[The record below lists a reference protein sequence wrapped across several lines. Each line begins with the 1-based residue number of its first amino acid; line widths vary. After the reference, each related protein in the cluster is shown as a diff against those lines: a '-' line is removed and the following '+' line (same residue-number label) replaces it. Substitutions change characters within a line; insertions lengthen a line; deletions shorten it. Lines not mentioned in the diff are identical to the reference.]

1 MPILLA
7 LGQLM
12 FLEAGFAVVQS
23 AWHNHFIGPAGRI
36 GSIVLVALV
45 IGLPWVVHPRSVFGP
60 VEASRPA
67 RLVRFGGYAL
77 LFLLIPVI
85 LAVVE
90 YGNARFGPAGP
101 QSGSGG
107 AVVLAVIFLGYALT
121 ILGLT
126 SRRWPIPPKTLAVG
140 GGFGVAIGV
149 VGYALTPFGGALH
162 ISSPTLA
169 AVYYLA
175 IPVVALGGPVL
186 AGRVAS
192 RQAQARDGVVAGVV
206 TGVIAALIITVFS
219 VTTMLL
225 FPQRVTLE
233 DDSPGH
239 ASGSAYDVRM
249 TVSDTASAYLILLC
263 LAPGIGAFAGAC
275 GAAAG
280 RRREVAMPEPRSGE
294 APLPLS

>member
-1 MPILLA
+1 MAILLA
-7 LGQLM
+7 LAQLM

-23 AWHNHFIGPAGRI
+23 AWHNHFIGPAGRA

-45 IGLPWVVHPRSVFGP
+45 IGLPWLVHPRSVFGP
-60 VEASRPA
+60 VVASRA
-67 RLVRFGGYAL
+67 GRLVRFGGYAL

-101 QSGSGG
+101 QSGGGG

-140 GGFGVAIGV
+140 GCFGVA
-149 VGYALTPFGGALH
+149 VGLAVYALTPFGGALH
-162 ISSPTLA
+162 VTSPALV

-175 IPVVALGGPVL
+175 IPVVALGGPAV
-186 AGRVAS
+186 AGLVAS
-192 RQAQARDGVVAGVV
+192 RHAQARDGIVAGTV
-206 TGVIAALIITVFS
+206 TGVIAALLITVFS

-225 FPQRVTLE
+225 FPHRVTLE
-233 DDSPGH
+233 EDAPGH

-249 TVSDTASAYLILLC
+249 TVSDTASEYLILLC

-275 GAAAG
+275 GAAVG

>member
-1 MPILLA
+1 MAILLA

-23 AWHNHFIGPAGRI
+23 AWHNQFIGPAGRA

-45 IGLPWVVHPRSVFGP
+45 IGLPWVVHPRFVFGP
-60 VEASRPA
+60 VAAGRAA

-77 LFLLIPVI
+77 LFVLIPVI

-101 QSGSGG
+101 QGGGGG
-107 AVVLAVIFLGYALT
+107 AAVVFPLLFLGYALV

-126 SRRWPIPPKTLAVG
+126 SRRWPIAPKTLAVG
-140 GGFGVAIGV
+140 GCFGVA
-149 VGYALTPFGGALH
+149 VGLAVYALTPFGGALH
-162 ISSPTLA
+162 VTNPGLA
-169 AVYYLA
+169 TVYYLA
-175 IPVVALGGPVL
+175 IPVVALGGPVMC
-186 AGRVAS
+186 GMVAS
-192 RQAQARDGVVAGVV
+192 AQGRQGVVAGLV
-206 TGVIAALIITVFS
+206 TGVIAALLITVFS

-225 FPQRVTLE
+225 FPHRVTLK

-249 TVSDTASAYLILLC
+249 TVSDTAVEYLVLLV
-263 LAPGIGAFAGAC
+263 LAPGVGALGGAC
-275 GAAAG
+275 GSAVG
-280 RRREVAMPEPRSGE
+280 RRREVAMPEPRSGK

>member
-126 SRRWPIPPKTLAVG
+126 SRRWPVPPKTLAVG
-140 GGFGVAIGV
+140 GGLGVAIGV

-275 GAAAG
+275 GAAVG
-280 RRREVAMPEPRSGE
+280 RRREVGMPEPRSGE

>member
-7 LGQLM
+7 LGQLL

-101 QSGSGG
+101 RSGSGG
-107 AVVLAVIFLGYALT
+107 AVVLAVIFLGYSLT

-126 SRRWPIPPKTLAVG
+126 SRRWPIPPRTLAVG
-140 GGFGVAIGV
+140 GGFGVAVGV
-149 VGYALTPFGGALH
+149 AVEMRKGSIVGRPVLLGILLFALTSPGLAQKSEPRPQPLDPVQGEKEARTLVADLLSRKPEQNTTNTGVLKIRDGDDKKREVPVRFEVFANPSDWVSVYETTPAGGA
-162 ISSPTLA
+162 
-169 AVYYLA
+169 
-175 IPVVALGGPVL
+175 
-186 AGRVAS
+186 
-192 RQAQARDGVVAGVV
+192 
-206 TGVIAALIITVFS
+206 
-219 VTTMLL
+219 
-225 FPQRVTLE
+225 E
-233 DDSPGH
+233 KE
-239 ASGSAYDVRM
+239 
-249 TVSDTASAYLILLC
+249 
-263 LAPGIGAFAGAC
+263 
-275 GAAAG
+275 
-280 RRREVAMPEPRSGE
+280 RR
-294 APLPLS
+294 